1 MNLLS
6 ANQVDFAYSDVPVLR
21 GVNLNL
27 NKGDFIA
34 LIGPNGSGKTTLL
47 KMLAGILAPRAGR
60 VAWEAR
66 DLRALPRREIARR
79 IALVPQ
85 ELTLP
90 YAFSVE
96 EVVALGRTPYVRAFL
111 GETRA
116 DRDAIARALEQTGTR
131 ALAERFFS
139 DLSGGERQ
147 RVVIAMALAQEP
159 QGLLLDEPT
168 VHLDI
173 NHQIEILDLIHRLN
187 RERGLTVLATMHDL
201 NLAALYFDRLVL
213 LNDGRIVAEGSPRE
227 VLTVETIARVFNA
240 RVAIHAHPTR
250 TESPQIILLPANGG
264 YLI

>member
-6 ANQVDFAYSDVPVLR
+6 AAQLDFAYGVVPVLR
-21 GVNLNL
+21 GVDLNL
-27 NKGDFIA
+27 SKGDFVA

-47 KMLAGILAPRAGR
+47 KTLAGILAPRTGR
-60 VAWEAR
+60 VAWEGR
-66 DLRALPRREIARR
+66 DLRALPRRDIARR

-85 ELTLP
+85 ELSLP

-96 EVVALGRTPYVRAFL
+96 EMVALGRTPYVRAFL

-116 DRDAIARALEQTGTR
+116 DRDAIARALEQTETR
-131 ALAERFFS
+131 SLAGRFFS

-159 QGLLLDEPT
+159 QVLLLDEPT

-173 NHQIEILDLIHRLN
+173 NHQIEILDLIQRLN
-187 RERGLTVLATMHDL
+187 RERGLSVLATMHDL

-213 LNDGRIVAEGSPRE
+213 LNGGRIVAEGSPRE
-227 VLTVETIARVFNA
+227 VLTAETIARVFDA
-240 RVAIHAHPTR
+240 RVAVHAHPAR
-250 TESPQIILLPANGG
+250 AESPHIILLPNHRNS
-264 YLI
+264 I